1 MALRRLM
8 PRRAVG
14 ARIQGLVASFGKN
27 GNIYLS
33 NDLVEEFG
41 VSTDSAAE
49 TFWDDEDKELVIHF
63 VDREGKDRGAL
74 SQAGQLA
81 LVKQG
86 TSLQLS
92 AKSILLDA
100 GVPLPEKSTRFPV
113 EVKEKQLDTGKAKV
127 KVACVSLG
135 ELLS

>member
-8 PRRAVG
+8 PRRSVG
-14 ARIQGLVASFGKN
+14 ARIQGLVASVGKN

-33 NDLVEEFG
+33 NGVVEEFEL
-41 VSTDSAAE
+41 STESAAE
-49 TFWDDEDKELVIHF
+49 VYWEDDDKELVIHF

-74 SQAGQLA
+74 SQAGLLA

-92 AKSILLDA
+92 AKSVLHDA
-100 GVPLPEKSTRFPV
+100 GVPLPEKSVRLDV
-113 EVKEKQLDTGKAKV
+113 RVDQRQLETGKSKT
-127 KVACVSLG
+127 KVACVDMSG
-135 ELLS
+135 LLE